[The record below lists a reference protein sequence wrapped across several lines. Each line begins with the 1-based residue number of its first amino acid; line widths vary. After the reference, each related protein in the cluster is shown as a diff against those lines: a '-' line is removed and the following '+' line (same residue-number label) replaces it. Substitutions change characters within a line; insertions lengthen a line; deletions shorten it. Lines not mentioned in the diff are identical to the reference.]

1 MHTWI
6 QFQLL
11 PRGDSQYLQRC
22 NNIKFTF
29 EIIGRPSSLGNVNLT
44 PHDSARNMSVVTYM
58 WSEEICTMYNSE
70 YSIKLM
76 CKIYYISYVSYS
88 YNVDVY
94 WRYNAKRV
102 NVLYQQKLFLEWL
115 RENLR
120 VINWIAF
127 ISDSN
132 MTRASHVFDDKKQ
145 TIFGHSLLKY
155 WFCVKK
161 GTFDHNHEKI

>member
-1 MHTWI
+1 MLI
-6 QFQLL
+6 LLPMIRRGICQLL
-11 PRGDSQYLQRC
+11 HICDRRRFVQCTIVNMASNWCVRYIIYLMLVTILQR
-22 NNIKFTF
+22 N
-29 EIIGRPSSLGNVNLT
+29 
-44 PHDSARNMSVVTYM
+44 
-58 WSEEICTMYNSE
+58 
-70 YSIKLM
+70 
-76 CKIYYISYVSYS
+76 YS
-88 YNVDVY
+88 YNVSVC